1 MPIELNDDDWKK
13 VASAAG
19 SEVTIDL
26 DSGSITLHGPGS
38 ETTSIRFSV
47 PEAQRNRLLNGLDAI
62 AETLQDEEQIT
73 AYERNSPAWASGK
86 AG

>member
-19 SEVTIDL
+19 TEATIDL
-26 DSGSITLHGPGS
+26 ESGSILLHGPGS
-38 ETTSIRFSV
+38 ETTTIQFSV

-62 AETLQDEEQIT
+62 ADTLQDEEQIT
-73 AYERNSPAWASGK
+73 AYERKSPAWASGK